1 MTTDEHVE
9 YTLPTTRVSVYHPG
23 GPVGPPPG
31 SAVTPCVLLS
41 PHGSHGAGDWQTSWW
56 CPGVPE
62 TVPQTPENLLAELEA
77 QPVIELTTQEQLLT
91 ALDELLD
98 NALHGDECYVNP
110 NDTICFCVIGTI
122 RDALPQCE
130 AVQMRAS
137 SDYRGLPVH
146 GAKAWRCQRTAHPAN
161 PDRHVFTEA

>member
-1 MTTDEHVE
+1 MTTDE
-9 YTLPTTRVSVYHPG
+9 R
-23 GPVGPPPG
+23 VGPPPG

-62 TVPQTPENLLAELEA
+62 AVPQTPENLLAELEA
-77 QPVIELTTQEQLLT
+77 TTVVELTTQEELLT

-110 NDTICFCVIGTI
+110 NDTICFCVIGKV
-122 RDALPQCE
+122 RDALPRCE
-130 AVQMRAS
+130 VRVVP
-137 SDYRGLPVH
+137 GGPLGGP
-146 GAKAWRCQRTAHPAN
+146 WRCQRTAHPAS
-161 PDRHVFTEA
+161 PDRHVFGAV